1 MKKDKEEHILSS
13 FQKERF
19 NDLLKL
25 YSSIQ
30 KKVYVLLS
38 KDGTSVRDIEDIIKQ
53 YIEIGN
59 LIDSEVNKKIIR
71 LQRERMYEYTKK
83 K

>member
-13 FQKERF
+13 LQKERF

-38 KDGTSVRDIEDIIKQ
+38 KDGTSVRDIEDISKQ

>member
-1 MKKDKEEHILSS
+1 MKKGKEEHILSS
-13 FQKERF
+13 LQKERF
-19 NDLLKL
+19 SDLLKL

-38 KDGTSVRDIEDIIKQ
+38 KDETSVSDIEDIIKQ

>member
-13 FQKERF
+13 LQKERF

-30 KKVYVLLS
+30 
-38 KDGTSVRDIEDIIKQ
+38 
-53 YIEIGN
+53 
-59 LIDSEVNKKIIR
+59 
-71 LQRERMYEYTKK
+71 
-83 K
+83 

>member
-1 MKKDKEEHILSS
+1 MKKSKEEHILSS
-13 FQKERF
+13 LQKERF

-38 KDGTSVRDIEDIIKQ
+38 KDETSVRDIEDIIKQ

-59 LIDSEVNKKIIR
+59 LIDAEVNKKIIR
-71 LQRERMYEYTKK
+71 LQREKMYEYTKK

>member
-1 MKKDKEEHILSS
+1 MKKSKEEHILSS
-13 FQKERF
+13 LQKERF

-30 KKVYVLLS
+30 KKVYVLLH
-38 KDGTSVRDIEDIIKQ
+38 KDESSVEDIEDIIKQ

-59 LIDSEVNKKIIR
+59 LIDAEVNKKIIR

>member
-13 FQKERF
+13 LQKERF

>member
-1 MKKDKEEHILSS
+1 MKKSKEEHILSS
-13 FQKERF
+13 LQKERF

-38 KDGTSVRDIEDIIKQ
+38 KDETSVRDIEDIIKQ
-53 YIEIGN
+53 YIGIGE
-59 LIDSEVNKKIIR
+59 LIDAEVSKKIIR
-71 LQRERMYEYTKK
+71 LQREKMYEYTKK

>member
-13 FQKERF
+13 LQKERF

-30 KKVYVLLS
+30 KKAYVLLS

>member
-13 FQKERF
+13 LQKERF

-38 KDGTSVRDIEDIIKQ
+38 KDETTVRDIEDIIKN
-53 YIEIGN
+53 YIEVGN
-59 LIDSEVNKKIIR
+59 LVDAQVNKRIIR
-71 LQRERMYEYTKK
+71 LQREKMYEYTKK

>member
-13 FQKERF
+13 LQKERF

-38 KDGTSVRDIEDIIKQ
+38 KDETTVRDIEDIIKQ

>member
-1 MKKDKEEHILSS
+1 MKKSKEEHILSS
-13 FQKERF
+13 LQKERF

-38 KDGTSVRDIEDIIKQ
+38 KDETSVRDIEDIIKN
-53 YIEIGN
+53 YIEVGN
-59 LIDSEVNKKIIR
+59 LVDAQVNKRIVR
-71 LQRERMYEYTKK
+71 LQREKMYEYTKK